1 MAKLTGDTLTITNGG
16 IFGSMLSTPV
26 LNPPQSGILS
36 MHNIVK
42 CGAVIDDKIVARPMM
57 YVALSY
63 DHRIIDGREAG
74 HLPGTHQAGYRR
86 PATAISGGL
95 KSQ

>member
-26 LNPPQSGILS
+26 LNPPQSDILS

-63 DHRIIDGREAG
+63 DHRIIDGREAVTF
-74 HLPGTHQAGYRR
+74 LVRIKQAIEDPQRLLVGV
-86 PATAISGGL
+86 
-95 KSQ
+95 